1 MSEDQNGSDVKF
13 TDWLNPSTPRASEE
27 LAESRLKICQTCEFF
42 KVNGARCKKCG
53 CFMKAKTTLEMAKCP
68 VGKW

>member
-1 MSEDQNGSDVKF
+1 MSEDQNGSDV
-13 TDWLNPSTPRASEE
+13 TIGDWLNPFSPRASDA
-27 LAESRLKICQTCEFF
+27 LAEYRLKICQTCEFF
-42 KVNGARCKKCG
+42 KVNGSRCKKCG